1 MSNNPHRRASIT
13 LFVISCLFFWI
24 SLYTYVPTLPTY
36 AESKSSSLELVGV
49 VLMQY
54 GLWQTIIRIP
64 VGILSD
70 WIGRR
75 KPFVLGGMVL
85 AGAAALIMGHSSGVG
100 GLILGRA
107 VSGLA
112 AGAWVVLIVAFSSLF
127 PPDQAVRA
135 STLLNLVAS
144 TGRVLATGSNGWLIE
159 LQGYAFPFTVA
170 ALGAILAVLFLL
182 PVREKAFPG
191 RAPSLGS
198 FFRLASRRDVMLP
211 TLLSTLGQYVAF
223 ATTLG
228 FVPIVAEH
236 LGASHVVQS
245 LMVSGS
251 MIVGILGNLLS
262 AAVIRRMGSR
272 RLVVFSFVIN
282 AAGVAGA
289 AIAPSLGVLYVAQFL
304 LGISKGAMYPVLLG
318 MSIEH
323 VEETQR
329 STAMGVHQ
337 AVYGIGMTAGPAV
350 SGIIAQ
356 AIGIPPMFMV
366 TAVVCL
372 VVGVAGA
379 LLLERGTMIPAEE
392 AA

>member
-1 MSNNPHRRASIT
+1 MSESPHRRASIT
-13 LFVISCLFFWI
+13 LYVISCFFFWI

-75 KPFVLGGMVL
+75 KPFILGGMVL
-85 AGAAALIMGHSSGVG
+85 AGVAAFIMGHAAGIN

-112 AGAWVVLIVAFSSLF
+112 ASAWVVLIVAFSSLF

-144 TGRVLATGSNGWLIE
+144 TGRVLATGSNGWLIQ

-170 ALGAILAVLFLL
+170 AVGAMLAVVLL
-182 PVREKAFPG
+182 MPVREKVFPG
-191 RAPSLGS
+191 KAPSLGS
-198 FFRLASRRDVMLP
+198 FLRLASRQDVMLP

-228 FVPIVAEH
+228 FIPIIAEH

-262 AAVIRRMGSR
+262 TAVIRQIGSR
-272 RLVVFSFVIN
+272 RLVAFCFV
-282 AAGVAGA
+282 
-289 AIAPSLGVLYVAQFL
+289 
-304 LGISKGAMYPVLLG
+304 
-318 MSIEH
+318 
-323 VEETQR
+323 
-329 STAMGVHQ
+329 
-337 AVYGIGMTAGPAV
+337 V
-350 SGIIAQ
+350 SA
-356 AIGIPPMFMV
+356 
-366 TAVVCL
+366 
-372 VVGVAGA
+372 VGVA
-379 LLLERGTMIPAEE
+379 
-392 AA
+392 AARIS